1 MRGIA
6 ASRREQVSRLSGR
19 GRRAFAR
26 HRVEQHW
33 VSPTISFRW
42 SFDHRRI
49 PGPPLPVW
57 SGSVGAT
64 ARNCR
69 AARLAITTHMY
80 RDTSKPQ
87 ALPSK
92 RNGLPR
98 GQGSTPPT
106 SQSVHASIA
115 QSNLAVHTRNG
126 SILCGRVLQAAAP
139 RRCGGHVAVHGRD
152 KYLNLLACGGVV
164 LGSQRRPMPPRMAA
178 GGHRDHPAPQSEG
191 VGQQRAAVHKRN
203 GLW

>member
-1 MRGIA
+1 M
-6 ASRREQVSRLSGR
+6 
-19 GRRAFAR
+19 
-26 HRVEQHW
+26 
-33 VSPTISFRW
+33 SPTISFRW

-115 QSNLAVHTRNG
+115 QSNLAVHTRKGRSRAASSPGG
-126 SILCGRVLQAAAP
+126 STAKVWR
-139 RRCGGHVAVHGRD
+139 
-152 KYLNLLACGGVV
+152 ACGG
-164 LGSQRRPMPPRMAA
+164 SRPRQVAEFACLWRCGAWFAIAA
-178 GGHRDHPAPQSEG
+178 ASNAWRPTLDRQGGHSADQGRQDLRFYDRIAEHRLQ
-191 VGQQRAAVHKRN
+191 N
-203 GLW
+203 GGDVL